1 MSKKSKGKF
10 LRATYLSLIALV
22 AYVAMIGLVTYAIFK
37 EDIRNDESRIE
48 AGSLAVT
55 GQVTGYEGEKLNN
68 DGVLTAY
75 TNTSVTDI
83 DDEADPLFNMIKTVP
98 GAYHQVTVK
107 INNVGDVKFDYSLEI
122 TNLVFKDDSAQ
133 DVALSEQILITVN
146 YGTDFAS
153 ESSFAL
159 SDYQNNKIDFGS
171 LNKGANG
178 SFKIKAE
185 FVEGQDNN
193 LAKNGGLTFD
203 IVIHCEQTR

>member
-107 INNVGDVKFDYSLEI
+107 INNIGDVKFDYSLEI

-153 ESSFAL
+153 EISFAL
-159 SDYQNNKIDFGS
+159 SDYQNNKIDLGS

-178 SFKIKAE
+178 
-185 FVEGQDNN
+185 
-193 LAKNGGLTFD
+193 
-203 IVIHCEQTR
+203 